1 MRHQGIGYSGSVTGA
16 LLVHSPDSRSP
27 FWKCLSLWII
37 ANFVLASSLLGCGS
51 SEPKS
56 NPQAKQDTPLQL
68 ATVTVQTVQEEV
80 ALPAKVQA
88 DPERVV
94 HIYAPVS
101 GRMASLRVRPGDSV
115 TEGQVIAMIQSSD
128 AAGAR
133 SDYEKA
139 KIEAARTAQA
149 EKRGALLLQH
159 EVMSQKDYE
168 DIKAQSEIGRTD
180 LQRAEQRLRML
191 GLTST
196 TASDEVAVKAPRS
209 GVVLEISAAN
219 GELSKS
225 LDSANAI
232 ATVADL
238 STVWIVGD
246 LYEKDLSVATRG
258 TPAKITVAALPDR
271 SWSGTISNVSDFLDP
286 NTRTLK
292 TRVVLPNPE
301 HTLKPE
307 MFATIHLVGPKQN
320 LMTVPTTAVL
330 HEGSGTFVMVSK
342 PDGSYEKRSVT
353 IKSSKADTT
362 EIASGLRPGETIV
375 TSGAELLRGERGG
388 SS

>member
-1 MRHQGIGYSGSVTGA
+1 MRNQGTGYREPATGT
-16 LLVHSPDSRSP
+16 LLGHFPAEPNP
-27 FWKCLSLWII
+27 FWKRISLWSV
-37 ANFVLASSLLGCGS
+37 ATLLFTTSLLGCGGG
-51 SEPKS
+51 SEPKGNS
-56 NPQAKQDTPLQL
+56 QSRQDTPVQL
-68 ATVTVQTVQEEV
+68 ATVSVQTIQDEV
-80 ALPAKVQA
+80 AIPAKVQA

-94 HIYAPVS
+94 HIYPPVS
-101 GRMASLRVRPGDSV
+101 GRLVSLKVRPGDAV
-115 TEGQVIAMIQSSD
+115 AQGQIIALIQSSD

-139 KIEAARTAQA
+139 RIEAARTGLA
-149 EKRGALLLQH
+149 EKRGQLLVQH

-168 DIKAQSEIGRTD
+168 DVKAQAANAKTD
-180 LQRAEQRLRML
+180 LARAEQRLRML

-196 TASDEVAVKAPRS
+196 NASDEVAVKAPRA
-209 GVVLEISAAN
+209 GIILEVTAAN

-225 LDSANAI
+225 LDNASSI

-246 LYEKDLSVATRG
+246 LYEKDLLIAARG

-292 TRVVLPNPE
+292 IRVVLPNPQ
-301 HTLKPE
+301 HTFKPE
-307 MFATIHLVGPKQN
+307 MFATIHLVGHKQN

-330 HEGSGTFVMVSK
+330 HEGSDTFVMVKK
-342 PDGSYEKRSVT
+342 PDGTYEKRTVT
-353 IKSSKADTT
+353 IANSKSDKT

-375 TSGAELLRGERGG
+375 TSGAELLRGEGAG
-388 SS
+388 S